1 MRIYGGNVSI
11 LVGAA
16 NWRHE
21 NQTMNLCKAQVH
33 KICYALCMSM
43 QRALFSYVL
52 AVAST
57 HINPPVLCTHGS
69 RNAGYWTSARLF

>member
-43 QRALFSYVL
+43 QRALYSNVL

-57 HINPPVLCTHGS
+57 HINPQFLFTYGS
-69 RNAGYWTSARLF
+69 SNSG